1 MYPLLA
7 TYFIG
12 EVPINS
18 ENYKRYD
25 KPTEIHTPAHIEELT
40 EIVKAKIEPLQASTL
55 QEIEPVE
62 QVAVPEPKPAQ
73 TASTS
78 VRQASVAGNPYAEC
92 NCTKYAKMKRP
103 DMPNN
108 LGNANTWY
116 SRAAAQGYAVG
127 YEPRAGAIGEATTGY
142 MHVVY
147 VESVSGD
154 MVTVSEWNF
163 KGPCVLTVRTVHKSN
178 FRYIY

>member
-73 TASTS
+73 TSSTS
-78 VRQASVAGNPYAEC
+78 VRGGAPAGYFQYGW
-92 NCTKYAKMKRP
+92 CTYGAWSLAPWVGAWGDAKMW
-103 DMPNN
+103 DD
-108 LGNANTWY
+108 NA
-116 SRAAAQGYAVG
+116 RRDG
-127 YEPRAGAIGEATTGY
+127 
-142 MHVVY
+142 H
-147 VESVSGD
+147 
-154 MVTVSEWNF
+154 TVSRTPIAGSVFVDNSGYYGHVGVVLYTSGTNVVVKDMNF
-163 KGPCVLTVRTVHKSN
+163 VGFGKWSTRTVPASSYV
-178 FRYIY
+178 YIYP